1 MSQSPSP
8 KKRKTSSDE
17 DLVVIQWDAVA
28 KVFERETT
36 SLAKSMGTFLPTA
49 SIAEFSFKQIMKTI
63 QEKAPRIWAILS
75 GALEKSEGQKI
86 KNNERR
92 DEFLTF
98 HLSAFSKFR
107 NQRANRLSLFVGLFL
122 LSKGTP
128 EIVGLLFFF
137 LFFSSIQL
145 SRSSK
150 PSYSRFRCLLSIN
163 ASATATPRPRSSSGS
178 KSARAI
184 GSLNFACGAQT
195 RRC

>member
-98 HLSAFSKFR
+98 HLSAFAKFR

-128 EIVGLLFFF
+128 EIVGLLFF
-137 LFFSSIQL
+137 LSIQL